1 LSQTLRSIAPNRRG
15 VLLAAAA
22 VKLSTSSTLR
32 LSSNLPPLA
41 SSLYPPISADG
52 RSLSRGPYSRIEPA
66 DLLVFA
72 DIIGQNH
79 VITDQFEVFAA
90 NTDWPRDCRG
100 QGGHVLRPGCA
111 EEVSVILR
119 HCQKRR
125 IAVVPQGGNT
135 GLAGGGVPVFDE
147 LVLSLSRMNRVL
159 EIDAVAGT
167 VVAEAG
173 CVLADL
179 DSHLSE
185 HGLTVPLDLAA
196 KGSCQIGGNLSTNA
210 GGICVL
216 RYGSLRG
223 SVRGL
228 EVALANGEL
237 IDCGR
242 VNEHESRLV
251 QLMIGSEGT
260 LGVLTKVTLACP
272 PRPANVRLV
281 LIGCDS
287 FQSVLHLFSAARST
301 LAETLSAFEI
311 MDAATMSAV
320 SDNLKLN
327 CPLSGSSEFF
337 ALVETASCNASGSN
351 DAGKLDRFLEC
362 LVSLNHESAG
372 SIDAVISNDS
382 RQFGVIWALRER
394 AFEALVADCGPAGG
408 YMQFDASVS
417 DRLDMQRL
425 VLATR
430 AEFGQLD
437 CVIRVAGFGHLGDGN
452 LHLVVTAD
460 PAGAAGCGL
469 WPRVEAFVYGWLSRR
484 RGSISAEH
492 GLGWK
497 RSAYLGHCK
506 SPTAVS
512 VMAGIK
518 RLLDPQG
525 ILNPYKVLPPSALS
539 Y

>member
-15 VLLAAAA
+15 VLVAAAA

-52 RSLSRGPYSRIEPA
+52 RSLSRSSYSRIEPA

-79 VITDQFEVFAA
+79 VITDPFEVLAA

-111 EEVSVILR
+111 EEVSAILR

-159 EIDAVAGT
+159 EIDAVAGL

-210 GGICVL
+210 GGIRVL

-228 EVALANGEL
+228 EVALASGEL

-242 VNEHESRLV
+242 VNEDESRLV

-301 LAETLSAFEI
+301 LAETLSAFEV

-327 CPLSGSSEFF
+327 CPLSGSSEFY
-337 ALVETASCNASGSN
+337 ALVETASCDASGSN
-351 DAGKLDRFLEC
+351 DAGKLDKFLEC

-382 RQFGVIWALRER
+382 RQFGAIWALRER

-408 YMQFDASVS
+408 YMQFDAAVS

-460 PAGAAGCGL
+460 PAGAAACGL
-469 WPRVEAFVYGWLSRR
+469 WPRVEAFVYGWLARR

>member
-15 VLLAAAA
+15 VLVAAAA

-52 RSLSRGPYSRIEPA
+52 RSLSRSSYSRIEPA

-79 VITDQFEVFAA
+79 VITDPFEVLAA

-111 EEVSVILR
+111 EEVSAILR

-159 EIDAVAGT
+159 E
-167 VVAEAG
+167 
-173 CVLADL
+173 
-179 DSHLSE
+179 
-185 HGLTVPLDLAA
+185 
-196 KGSCQIGGNLSTNA
+196 
-210 GGICVL
+210 
-216 RYGSLRG
+216 
-223 SVRGL
+223 
-228 EVALANGEL
+228 
-237 IDCGR
+237 
-242 VNEHESRLV
+242 
-251 QLMIGSEGT
+251 
-260 LGVLTKVTLACP
+260 
-272 PRPANVRLV
+272 
-281 LIGCDS
+281 
-287 FQSVLHLFSAARST
+287 SVLHLFSAARST
-301 LAETLSAFEI
+301 LAETLSAFEV

-327 CPLSGSSEFF
+327 CPLSGSSEFY
-337 ALVETASCNASGSN
+337 ALVETASCDASGSN
-351 DAGKLDRFLEC
+351 DAGKLDKFLEC

-382 RQFGVIWALRER
+382 RQFGAIWALRER

-408 YMQFDASVS
+408 YMQFDAAVS

-460 PAGAAGCGL
+460 PAGAAACGL
-469 WPRVEAFVYGWLSRR
+469 WPRVEAFVYGWLARR